1 MPFQQKELERLGA
14 SFRLTKK
21 LMKIND
27 GMITSSEI
35 PLIKDYE
42 KVS

>member
-1 MPFQQKELERLGA
+1 MPFQQEELERLGA
-14 SFRLTKK
+14 CFRLTKK
-21 LMKIND
+21 SMKIND
-27 GMITSSEI
+27 RMITSSEI